1 MKTWSYAAAGALLL
15 AALGCHDDTT
25 APAEPQ
31 GTVPQPDVVAAAALT
46 FQQMSGGRGH
56 TCALTSNNAAW
67 CWGDN
72 ATGALGTGDATGPEG
87 CFGYNGP
94 IPCSSRPTPVMG
106 GRQFRSISAGDGY
119 TCAITTDFRAY
130 CWGLNS
136 FSELGIGSSVYQ
148 SATPLAVA
156 GGHQFRQIDAG
167 VYHTCGVSYPDNRL
181 YCWGTNT
188 YGQLGDG
195 TLTRRTK
202 PVLVLG
208 GLTFRQ
214 VGVGQYHT
222 CAVTTTDRAYCW
234 GLNKSGQLGDST
246 TALRRTKPVK
256 VSGGHQFRQ
265 VDAGNEHSCAVS
277 TDSRAWCWGSGHQGQ
292 LGNGKTYLSFWP
304 RAVSGGLSVGRVST
318 GWYHSCAETAGNRAW
333 CWGSNAA
340 GQLGAGVEPGTNSTT
355 PVAVAGGLFF
365 AQLSVGAEHGC
376 ARTGTGAGYCWGDN
390 FYAALGIGSSGPGT
404 STTAPVPLSEP
415 Q

>member
-56 TCALTSNNAAW
+56 TCALTSTNAAW

-94 IPCSSRPTPVMG
+94 IPCSSRPTPVIG

-148 SATPLAVA
+148 TATPLAVA

-188 YGQLGDG
+188 YGQLPADE
-195 TLTRRTK
+195 
-202 PVLVLG
+202 
-208 GLTFRQ
+208 
-214 VGVGQYHT
+214 
-222 CAVTTTDRAYCW
+222 
-234 GLNKSGQLGDST
+234 
-246 TALRRTKPVK
+246 
-256 VSGGHQFRQ
+256 
-265 VDAGNEHSCAVS
+265 AG
-277 TDSRAWCWGSGHQGQ
+277 
-292 LGNGKTYLSFWP
+292 P
-304 RAVSGGLSVGRVST
+304 RAQRAHVQAGRRWPVPHLCRDYDRSRVLLGPQQERPARRQHYRPPPYQAGEGGGR
-318 GWYHSCAETAGNRAW
+318 
-333 CWGSNAA
+333 
-340 GQLGAGVEPGTNSTT
+340 
-355 PVAVAGGLFF
+355 
-365 AQLSVGAEHGC
+365 
-376 ARTGTGAGYCWGDN
+376 
-390 FYAALGIGSSGPGT
+390 
-404 STTAPVPLSEP
+404 APVPAGGRGKRGRE
-415 Q
+415 